1 MVANHLRPSKHFSI
15 YKVLSEIKNMVPTRK
30 YLVHPHYIIMTLVIA
45 SITALFLGFTG
56 SYIYNRVQQG
66 IAPIQIPTLFYF
78 NSLIIIASSVSLLY
92 AKKRYEEDD
101 TMMFKV
107 ALWVTLGLTILFL
120 VMQIQAWNQL
130 IDLNIHL
137 TSSTLASYM
146 YLISGV
152 HFLHLVAGIPFLAY
166 FIFVA
171 QKRMKDPVTVLIY
184 FADPDR
190 KRVLNLINIY
200 WHFLDGLWIY
210 LICFFLVN
218 YII

>member
-92 AKKRYEEDD
+92 AKKRYEDDD
-101 TMMFKV
+101 TAMFKV
-107 ALWVTLGLTILFL
+107 ALWVTLGLTFLFL

-130 IDLNIHL
+130 IDLITRGFSCL
-137 TSSTLASYM
+137 Y
-146 YLISGV
+146 
-152 HFLHLVAGIPFLAY
+152 
-166 FIFVA
+166 
-171 QKRMKDPVTVLIY
+171 
-184 FADPDR
+184 
-190 KRVLNLINIY
+190 
-200 WHFLDGLWIY
+200 
-210 LICFFLVN
+210 
-218 YII
+218 